1 MSSRE
6 EVLERLLKED
16 ILEFSGTLVP
26 ELSYSP
32 LNQHFSLDTKF
43 LFFLIY
49 FYVNECMF
57 EGLCLC
63 T

>member
-43 LFFLIY
+43 LFFFNL
-49 FYVNECMF
+49 F
-57 EGLCLC
+57 LCK
-63 T
+63 